1 VVTIYFKG
9 ERYHNKRDDANT
21 FVLGR
26 THIMFLHANP
36 IYYLSSTSAGPIKS
50 RTGTYVYYGT
60 EPVSAPEDVQR
71 YAQEIKSSS
80 GE

>member
-1 VVTIYFKG
+1 
-9 ERYHNKRDDANT
+9 
-21 FVLGR
+21 
-26 THIMFLHANP
+26 MFLHANP